1 MNSTT
6 PSNSYLAAEGPPL
19 SIPMGVL
26 ILTVFAAGLA
36 ISVLFA
42 GAMFA
47 LRQPADAM
55 TAGLVGTGLVTVI
68 AMLGVVVMLPWIPRS
83 IMMWTSTW
91 IGSSVFRLL
100 LTPAATFVLY
110 SATSLPPVPL
120 VLGVASAYLVV
131 LLSEAAILARIVN
144 RHPKT

>member
-1 MNSTT
+1 MPT
-6 PSNSYLAAEGPPL
+6 
-19 SIPMGVL
+19 GVL
-26 ILTVFAAGLA
+26 LLTVFAAA
-36 ISVLFA
+36 AVMTVLWA
-42 GAMFA
+42 GAVFA
-47 LRQPADAM
+47 LRMPAEIM
-55 TAGLVGTGLVTVI
+55 QAGLVGIGLVTVI
-68 AMLGVVVMLPWIPRS
+68 ALGGVLVMLPWIPRS
-83 IMMWTSTW
+83 IMTWTSTW

-100 LTPAATFVLY
+100 LTPAITFVLY